1 MKNRKFVLLVL
12 IPAFAHIL
20 IFRILPILANVVISF
35 MEYNPLGQNN
45 HFVAWANYSK
55 MFSDPV
61 FYTALKNTLLFTAI
75 AVPVNIVLSLTIAA
89 LITQLR
95 SNKSRSFFRMSFF
108 LPAVAPLVATSV
120 IWGRSI
126 YPTTN
131 GLLNLI
137 IKSLGGTPVNWI
149 GSADNLLFSVIVF
162 TLWADLGYNIILY
175 SAGMDGI
182 PQEFYEASTID
193 GAGAWTQFRYMT
205 LPLLGRTTTFVI
217 LMTLISYFQ
226 MFAQFDV
233 LAYQGGPQNSGM
245 VLTNY
250 IYRTGFVY
258 KDMGYASAIAMVLFL
273 IIMLVSFVQQRVN
286 RVDWE
291 Y

>member
-1 MKNRKFVLLVL
+1 MKNKKFVLLVL
-12 IPAFAHIL
+12 IPAFAHIIL
-20 IFRILPILANVVISF
+20 FRLMPILANVVISF

-45 HFVAWANYSK
+45 HFIALANYSK
-55 MFSDPV
+55 MFTDPV
-61 FYTALKNTLLFTAI
+61 FFTALKNTIWFTVI
-75 AVPVNIVLSLTIAA
+75 AVPINIVISLAIAA

-95 SNKSRSFFRMSFF
+95 SNKSRSFFRMAVF

-137 IKSLGGTPVNWI
+137 IKGLGGSSVNWI
-149 GSADNLLFSVIVF
+149 GSSDNLLFSVILF

-182 PQEFYEASTID
+182 PREFYEASTID
-193 GAGAWTQFRYMT
+193 GAGSWKQFRYMT

-258 KDMGYASAIAMVLFL
+258 KDMGNASAIAMVLFL
-273 IIMLVSFVQQRVN
+273 IIVLVSVVQQRVN

>member
-12 IPAFAHIL
+12 IPTFAHVL
-20 IFRILPILANVVISF
+20 IFRILPIFANVIISF
-35 MEYNPLGQNN
+35 MQYNPLASDNQLIGLT
-45 HFVAWANYSK
+45 NYAK
-55 MFSDPV
+55 LLEDPV
-61 FYTALKNTLLFTAI
+61 FITAVKNTLVFTFI
-75 AVPVNIVLSLTIAA
+75 AVPLNIAISLTVAA

-95 SNKSRSFFRMSFF
+95 SNKTRSFFRMSVF

-126 YPTTN
+126 YTTSS
-131 GLLNLI
+131 GLLNI
-137 IKSLGGTPVNWI
+137 IVTRLGGTPINWI
-149 GSADNLLFSVIVF
+149 GSADSLMMSVIIF
-162 TLWADLGYNIILY
+162 TLWADLGYNIILF

-182 PQEFYEASTID
+182 PRDFYEASWID
-193 GAGAWTQFRYMT
+193 GANSWTQFRHIT
-205 LPLLGRTTTFVI
+205 LPLLGRTTTFVV

-250 IYRTGFVY
+250 IYRTAFVY
-258 KDMGYASAIAMVLFL
+258 KDMGYASAISMVLFA
-273 IIMLVSFVQQRVN
+273 IILVVSAVQSRFN